1 MNREGFSLRT
11 EGGGKDREATEA
23 MESQM
28 LVTESE
34 DFRSCVSHKRKIF
47 LEQFVLPCRVKA

>member
-1 MNREGFSLRT
+1 MQQTRKVVITVVQYEPRRVQP
-11 EGGGKDREATEA
+11 KDGVGEATEA

-34 DFRSCVSHKRKIF
+34 DFRSYVSHKRKIF
-47 LEQFVLPCRVKA
+47 L